1 VIRNFLPIAA
11 TCLAL
16 ASLSVQAAEKRL
28 DRTFTVTP
36 GGRLTVEAD
45 GADITVSGTDS
56 NQVIVQMLVTGSEK
70 SIDAMALSAE
80 QEADG
85 VTVKAKR
92 DRGGWFN
99 WSSGP
104 RQSSIKVTVPR
115 RYSARLQTSG
125 GDIALSQLQG
135 DVSGSTSGGDVR
147 VADLQGPLKI
157 TTSGGNM
164 DISQVDGKSDIRTS
178 GGDIKASGIKGGLK
192 ADTSGG
198 DIQVEQVTGA
208 TSVHTS
214 GGNVFVSAV
223 QGDVDAQSSG
233 GGVKALGVNG
243 AIRASSSGGDV
254 QVELVGANRGITT
267 STTGGNIVIRVPRNT
282 SAQLDAATSGGSVS
296 SELPVT
302 TTEARER
309 RLAGTINGGGA
320 PIHARTTGGSIR
332 VQASN

>member
-1 VIRNFLPIAA
+1 MIRSFLPIAA

-16 ASLSVQAAEKRL
+16 ASLSAQAAEKRL
-28 DRTFTVTP
+28 DRTFTVAP

-56 NQVIVQMLVTGSEK
+56 NQVSVQILITGSDRAVE
-70 SIDAMALSAE
+70 AMTLSAE
-80 QEADG
+80 QAAGG

-92 DRGGWFN
+92 DAGGWFN
-99 WSSGP
+99 WSSGYK
-104 RQSSIKVTVPR
+104 QSSVRVTVPR
-115 RYSARLQTSG
+115 HYNAKLQTSG
-125 GDIALSQLQG
+125 GDIAVSQLQG

-147 VADLQGPLKI
+147 VAELQGPLKI
-157 TTSGGNM
+157 TTSGGDM
-164 DISQVDGKSDIRTS
+164 DISEVNGKSEIRTS
-178 GGDIKASGIKGGLK
+178 GGDINARGIKGDLK
-192 ADTSGG
+192 ANTSGG
-198 DIQVEQVTGA
+198 DIEVEQVTGA
-208 TSVHTS
+208 TIAHTS
-214 GGNVFVSAV
+214 GGNVLVSAV

-233 GGVKALGVNG
+233 GGVKALSVNG

-267 STTGGNIVIRVPRNT
+267 STTGGSIVIRVPRNT

-296 SELPVT
+296 SELPVA

-309 RLAGTINGGGA
+309 RLTGTINGGGA